1 MNENKNLATRELVLV
16 GLMIAL
22 VYLAGSI
29 IRVPS
34 VGGFVHIGDCMV
46 FLSVVVLGK
55 KKGAVA
61 SSFGMLLVDVLGGYY
76 LWAPFTFI
84 IKGTM
89 AYIAGY
95 ILDIMEDKA
104 NYTVRYLTAFI
115 ISGIFMIIGYF
126 FAGIII
132 AGFLTDKI
140 GLIQGIAYSAK
151 DIVGNIIQVTT
162 GTVIALPLTAVLLK
176 AKHYSF
182 NN

>member
-1 MNENKNLATRELVLV
+1 
-16 GLMIAL
+16 
-22 VYLAGSI
+22 
-29 IRVPS
+29 
-34 VGGFVHIGDCMV
+34 
-46 FLSVVVLGK
+46 
-55 KKGAVA
+55 
-61 SSFGMLLVDVLGGYY
+61 
-76 LWAPFTFI
+76 
-84 IKGTM
+84 
-89 AYIAGY
+89 
-95 ILDIMEDKA
+95 MEDKA
-104 NYTVRYLTAFI
+104 NDTVRYLTAFI